1 MRRTKAHR
9 EADSRYEETV
19 LRKTVKFSI
28 RTDAERIEK
37 IGLLPDF
44 SAWVRSK
51 LDSDADLA
59 ADLVSQKVLAGEAE
73 FPFFFERT
81 VQSCGE
87 LACRNA
93 AIIHDLGLPTD
104 AALSAARQYA
114 TTYRANVV
122 VFTAAGSVVVC
133 PE

>member
-9 EADSRYEETV
+9 EADSRYEATV
-19 LRKTVKFSI
+19 IRKTVKLNL

-73 FPFFFERT
+73 FPFF
-81 VQSCGE
+81 S
-87 LACRNA
+87 
-93 AIIHDLGLPTD
+93 
-104 AALSAARQYA
+104 SAQ
-114 TTYRANVV
+114 
-122 VFTAAGSVVVC
+122 
-133 PE
+133 